1 MTSRLLILESR
12 LHPQEVDHL
21 VVVAAIGDVDDV
33 ARQRVMTN
41 VARLNAG
48 VAFDES
54 DGTKKFNMKNQKLS
68 YKRNHFD
75 ASRLELEYRV

>member
-1 MTSRLLILESR
+1 M
-12 LHPQEVDHL
+12 HPQEVDHL
-21 VVVAAIGDVDDV
+21 EVVAAVGDVDDV

-54 DGTKKFNMKNQKLS
+54 DGTKRFNMKNQNEAIMTL
-68 YKRNHFD
+68 

>member
-21 VVVAAIGDVDDV
+21 VVVAAVGDVDDV

-54 DGTKKFNMKNQKLS
+54 DGTKKFNMKNQNEAILTL
-68 YKRNHFD
+68 
-75 ASRLELEYRV
+75 ASRLELKYRV

>member
-54 DGTKKFNMKNQKLS
+54 DGTKKFNMKNQNEAILTL
-68 YKRNHFD
+68 

>member
-21 VVVAAIGDVDDV
+21 VVVAAVGDVDDV

-54 DGTKKFNMKNQKLS
+54 DGTKKFNMKNQNEAILTL
-68 YKRNHFD
+68 

>member
-54 DGTKKFNMKNQKLS
+54 DGTKRFNMKNQNEAIMTL
-68 YKRNHFD
+68 

>member
-21 VVVAAIGDVDDV
+21 EVVAAVGDVDDV

-54 DGTKKFNMKNQKLS
+54 DGTKRFNMKNQNEAILTL
-68 YKRNHFD
+68 